1 MTTIT
6 VTLLGTGSPLPDPNR
21 AGPSTL
27 VQAGNTYLL
36 IDCGRGVAMRLMGA
50 GVPVPFVG
58 TVLITHLHSDHITD
72 LNDIMTTRWIMSP
85 AAMPLNVYGPPGTQ
99 HVVDS
104 LMEMLRLD
112 HHYRTEHHEDL
123 RNGPGLRVHVTEV
136 FPGDSF
142 AVDDVLIS
150 VHKTDHRP
158 VAPTVGYRIE
168 HGGSSVAIAGDTV
181 PCAELDEMCL
191 GADIY
196 VQTVIRPE
204 LVAKVAQ
211 MFPALGGRFTDILD
225 YHSSVEQAA
234 QTATRAG
241 VKKLVM
247 THYVPAMQPGTEHE
261 WIDIAAR
268 HFAGEIIAGPDLT
281 SIDC

>member
-1 MTTIT
+1 MTTFT
-6 VTLLGTGSPLPDPNR
+6 VTLLGTGSPLPDPTR

-27 VQAGNTYLL
+27 VKAGNTYLL

-50 GVPVPFVG
+50 GVPVPFIG

-72 LNDIMTTRWIMSP
+72 LNDIMTTRWIMTP
-85 AAMPLNVYGPPGTQ
+85 TATPLNVYGPPGTQ
-99 HVVDS
+99 LVVDS
-104 LMEMLRLD
+104 LMEMLQLD
-112 HHYRTEHHEDL
+112 RHYRTEHHDDL
-123 RNGPGLRVHVTEV
+123 RSGPGLQVRVTEV
-136 FPGDSF
+136 FPGDTF
-142 AVDDVLIS
+142 AVDDVAIS

-158 VAPTVGYRIE
+158 VTPTVGFRIE

-181 PCAELDEMCL
+181 PGPELDQMCH
-191 GADIY
+191 GVDIY
-196 VQTVIRPE
+196 VQTVIRPD
-204 LVAKVAQ
+204 LVAQVAQ
-211 MFPALGGRFTDILD
+211 IFPALAERFTDILD

-247 THYVPAMQPGTEHE
+247 THYVPAMQNGAEHE
-261 WIDIAAR
+261 WIAIAAK
-268 HFAGEIIAGPDLT
+268 HFKGEIIAGPDLT

>member
-1 MTTIT
+1 MTAIT
-6 VTLLGTGSPLPDPNR
+6 VTLLGTGSPLPDPTR

-27 VQAGNTYLL
+27 VKAGNTYLL
-36 IDCGRGVAMRLMGA
+36 IDCGRGVAMRLVGA
-50 GVPVPFVG
+50 GVPVPFIG

-85 AAMPLNVYGPPGTQ
+85 AATPLNVYGPPGTQ

-123 RNGPGLRVHVTEV
+123 RRGPGLQVQVTEV
-136 FPGDSF
+136 SPGDSF
-142 AVDDVLIS
+142 IINDVLIS

-168 HGGSSVAIAGDTV
+168 YAGSSVAIAGDTV
-181 PCAELDEMCL
+181 PCAELDVMCH
-191 GADIY
+191 GTDIY

-204 LVAKVAQ
+204 LVAQVAQ

-241 VKKLVM
+241 IKKLVM
-247 THYVPAMQPGTEHE
+247 THYVPAMQPGSEHE
-261 WIDIAAR
+261 WIAIAAE
-268 HFAGEIIAGPDLT
+268 HFAGEIIVGPDLT

>member
-1 MTTIT
+1 MTAIT
-6 VTLLGTGSPLPDPNR
+6 VTLLGTGSPLPDPTR

-27 VQAGNTYLL
+27 VKAGNTYLL
-36 IDCGRGVAMRLMGA
+36 IDCGRGVAMRLVGA

-58 TVLITHLHSDHITD
+58 TILITHLHSDHITD

-85 AAMPLNVYGPPGTQ
+85 AATPLSVYGPPGTQ

-112 HHYRTEHHEDL
+112 HHYRTEHHQDL
-123 RNGPGLRVHVTEV
+123 RNGPGLQVQVTEV
-136 FPGDSF
+136 NSGDSF
-142 AVDDVLIS
+142 TLNEVLIS

-168 HGGSSVAIAGDTV
+168 YGGSSVAMAGDTV
-181 PCAELDEMCL
+181 PCPELDVMCAK
-191 GADIY
+191 ADIY
-196 VQTVIRPE
+196 VQSVIRPE
-204 LVAKVAQ
+204 LVRQVAQ
-211 MFPALGGRFTDILD
+211 VFPALGGRFTDILD

-247 THYVPAMQPGTEHE
+247 THYVPAMQPGAEQE
-261 WIDIAAR
+261 WIDIAAA
-268 HFAGEIIAGPDLT
+268 HFSGEIIVGDDLT
-281 SIDC
+281 AIDC

>member
-1 MTTIT
+1 MTSIT

-27 VQAGNTYLL
+27 VKAGNTYLL
-36 IDCGRGVAMRLMGA
+36 VDCGRGVAMRLMGA
-50 GVPVPFVG
+50 GVPVPFIG

-85 AAMPLNVYGPPGTQ
+85 AATPLNVYGPPGTQ

-112 HHYRTEHHEDL
+112 HLYRTDHHEDL
-123 RNGPGLRVHVTEV
+123 RKGPGLQVNVTEV
-136 FPGDSF
+136 SPGDSF
-142 AVDDVLIS
+142 IIDDVMIS

-204 LVAKVAQ
+204 LVAQVAQ
-211 MFPALGGRFTDILD
+211 LFPALGSRFTDILD

-241 VKKLVM
+241 VKTLVM
-247 THYVPAMQPGTEHE
+247 THYVPAMQPGSEPE
-261 WIDIAAR
+261 WIAIAAA
-268 HFAGEIIAGPDLT
+268 HFAGTIIAGPDLT
-281 SIDC
+281 AIDC

>member
-1 MTTIT
+1 MTAIT
-6 VTLLGTGSPLPDPNR
+6 VTLLGTGSPLPDPTR

-27 VQAGNTYLL
+27 VRAGNTYLL
-36 IDCGRGVAMRLMGA
+36 IDCGRGVAMRLVGA
-50 GVPVPFVG
+50 GVPVPFIG

-85 AAMPLNVYGPPGTQ
+85 AATPLNVYGPPGTQ

-123 RNGPGLRVHVTEV
+123 RRGPGLQVQVTEV
-136 FPGDSF
+136 SPGDSF
-142 AVDDVLIS
+142 TISDVLIS

-168 HGGSSVAIAGDTV
+168 YAGSSVAIAGDTV
-181 PCAELDEMCL
+181 PCTELDAMCR
-191 GADIY
+191 GADVY
-196 VQTVIRPE
+196 VQSVIRPE
-204 LVAKVAQ
+204 LVAQVAQ

-234 QTATRAG
+234 QTAARAG
-241 VKKLVM
+241 IKKLVM
-247 THYVPAMQPGTEHE
+247 THYVPAMQSGSEHE
-261 WIDIAAR
+261 WTAIAAE
-268 HFAGEIIAGPDLT
+268 HFAGEIIVGSDLT

>member
-1 MTTIT
+1 MTAIT
-6 VTLLGTGSPLPDPNR
+6 VTLLGTGSPLPDPTR

-27 VQAGNTYLL
+27 VKAGNTYLL
-36 IDCGRGVAMRLMGA
+36 IDCGRGVAMRLVGA
-50 GVPVPFVG
+50 GVAVPFIG

-85 AAMPLNVYGPPGTQ
+85 EATPLIVYGPPGTQ

-123 RNGPGLRVHVTEV
+123 RNGPGLEVEVTEIS
-136 FPGDSF
+136 PGDSF
-142 AVDDVLIS
+142 AVNDVLIS

-168 HGGSSVAIAGDTV
+168 YGGSSVAIAGDTV
-181 PCAELDEMCL
+181 PCPELDVMCHHS
-191 GADIY
+191 DIY
-196 VQTVIRPE
+196 VQSVIRSE
-204 LVAKVAQ
+204 LVTQIAQ

-234 QTATRAG
+234 QTAARAG
-241 VKKLVM
+241 VRKLVL
-247 THYVPAMQPGTEHE
+247 THYVPAMQPGSEHE
-261 WIDIAAR
+261 WRALAAA
-268 HFAGEIIAGPDLT
+268 HFTGEIIVGPDLT
-281 SIDC
+281 AVDC

>member
-1 MTTIT
+1 MTAMT
-6 VTLLGTGSPLPDPNR
+6 VTLLGTGSPLPDPTR

-27 VQAGNTYLL
+27 VRAGNTYML
-36 IDCGRGVAMRLMGA
+36 IDCGRGVAMRLVGA

-72 LNDIMTTRWIMSP
+72 LSDIMTTRWIMSP
-85 AAMPLNVYGPPGTQ
+85 TASVLNVYGPPGTQ

-112 HHYRTEHHEDL
+112 HHYRTEHHQDL
-123 RNGPGLRVHVTEV
+123 RNGPGLQVQVTEV
-136 FPGDSF
+136 VPGDSLSIE
-142 AVDDVLIS
+142 DVLIS

-168 HGGSSVAIAGDTV
+168 HDGSSVAIAGDTV
-181 PCAELDEMCL
+181 PCAELDVMCRNV
-191 GADIY
+191 DIY

-204 LVAKVAQ
+204 LVAQIAE

-225 YHSSVEQAA
+225 YHSTVEQAA

-241 VKKLVM
+241 ARKLVM
-247 THYVPAMQPGTEHE
+247 THYVPAMQPGSEME
-261 WIDIAAR
+261 WTAIAAA
-268 HFAGEIIAGPDLT
+268 HFSGEIIVGPDLT

>member
-1 MTTIT
+1 MSAIT
-6 VTLLGTGSPLPDPNR
+6 VTLLGTGSPLPDPTR

-27 VQAGNTYLL
+27 VKAGNTYLL
-36 IDCGRGVAMRLMGA
+36 IDCGRGVAMRLVGA

-85 AAMPLNVYGPPGTQ
+85 AATPLSVYGPPGTQ

-112 HHYRTEHHEDL
+112 HHYRTEHHQDL
-123 RNGPGLRVHVTEV
+123 RNGPGLQVQVTEV
-136 FPGDSF
+136 NPGDSF
-142 AVDDVLIS
+142 TLNEVLIS

-168 HGGSSVAIAGDTV
+168 YDGSSVAMAGDTV
-181 PCAELDEMCL
+181 PCPELDVMCAK
-191 GADIY
+191 ADIY
-196 VQTVIRPE
+196 VQSVIRPE
-204 LVAKVAQ
+204 LVRQVAQ
-211 MFPALGGRFTDILD
+211 VFPALGGRFTDILD

-234 QTATRAG
+234 QTATRTG

-247 THYVPAMQPGTEHE
+247 THYVPAMQSGAEQE
-261 WIDIAAR
+261 WIDIAAA
-268 HFAGEIIAGPDLT
+268 HFSGEIIVGDDLT
-281 SIDC
+281 AIDC

>member
-1 MTTIT
+1 MTPIT
-6 VTLLGTGSPLPDPNR
+6 VTLLGTGSPLPDSTR

-27 VQAGNTYLL
+27 VKAGNTYLL
-36 IDCGRGVAMRLMGA
+36 IDCGRGVAMRLVSA

-85 AAMPLNVYGPPGTQ
+85 AATPLNVYGPPGTQ

-104 LMEMLRLD
+104 LMEMLGLD
-112 HHYRTEHHEDL
+112 RHYRTEHHQDL
-123 RNGPGLRVHVTEV
+123 RNGPGLQVQVTEV
-136 FPGDSF
+136 NPGDSF
-142 AVDDVLIS
+142 TINEVFIS

-168 HGGSSVAIAGDTV
+168 YDGLSVAMAGDTV
-181 PCAELDEMCL
+181 PCPELDVMCAK
-191 GADIY
+191 ADVY
-196 VQTVIRPE
+196 VQSVIRPE
-204 LVAKVAQ
+204 LVAQVAQ

-234 QTATRAG
+234 QTATRTG

-247 THYVPAMQPGTEHE
+247 THYVPAMQPGAEQE
-261 WIDIAAR
+261 WIDIAAA
-268 HFAGEIIAGPDLT
+268 HFSGEIIVGVDLT
-281 SIDC
+281 AIDC

>member
-1 MTTIT
+1 MTAIT
-6 VTLLGTGSPLPDPNR
+6 VTLLGTGSPLPDPTR

-27 VQAGNTYLL
+27 VKAGNTYLL
-36 IDCGRGVAMRLMGA
+36 IDCGRGVAMRLVGA

-58 TVLITHLHSDHITD
+58 TILITHLHSDHITD

-85 AAMPLNVYGPPGTQ
+85 AATPLSVYGPPGTQ

-112 HHYRTEHHEDL
+112 HHYRTEHHQDL
-123 RNGPGLRVHVTEV
+123 RNGPGLQVQVTEV
-136 FPGDSF
+136 NPGDSF
-142 AVDDVLIS
+142 TLNEVLIS

-168 HGGSSVAIAGDTV
+168 YGGSSVAMAGDTV
-181 PCAELDEMCL
+181 PCPELDVMCAK
-191 GADIY
+191 ADIY
-196 VQTVIRPE
+196 VQSALRPE
-204 LVAKVAQ
+204 LVRQVAQ
-211 MFPALGGRFTDILD
+211 VFPALGGRFTDILD

-234 QTATRAG
+234 QTATRTG

-247 THYVPAMQPGTEHE
+247 THYVPAMQPGAEQE
-261 WIDIAAR
+261 WIDIAAA
-268 HFAGEIIAGPDLT
+268 HFSGEIIVGDDLT
-281 SIDC
+281 AIDC